1 MPDIL
6 DAVGVLVDN
15 QVGIIQEVRERRRDC
30 GAPGLVYMSAKT
42 CDLKTLNPHQHLNV
56 FLGSGASTDRS
67 RAMAKAVGEAVERY
81 CSAMY
86 SIEDFPLSSF
96 ESAKFQCVPPED
108 FALYSSEQYA
118 QPGFPYRPFG
128 RKTSV
133 RWTPALDLYTRETR
147 YVPATMVF
155 LPYDQKLTG
164 ETPITPQISSGLA
177 CHSTPTIA
185 ACSAICEVVE
195 RDAIAITWQAKLARP
210 QIRLDTLSPRNR
222 ELLARL
228 RQPGASITLL
238 YMSMDHGIPVIFSV
252 MTSTVSEAP
261 ALVVAASAH
270 LDPEQAVQKS
280 LEELAQIWSLST
292 MLKSERPKFSP
303 GKQWKNVVDPD
314 SHAAL
319 YFDQANLHLAEFL
332 WSSRDRIALRD
343 IKCLSA
349 QDPSRDLRL
358 LVEKINAVGHRVLLV
373 DVTSE
378 DVKSLGLWVFR
389 AVITGFHPLLMGYR
403 YRALGG
409 TRLWDIP
416 QKLGYSGLVRQ
427 RGDNPAPHPF
437 A

>member
-1 MPDIL
+1 MPDIF
-6 DAVGVLVDN
+6 DAIGVLVDDR
-15 QVGIIQEVRERRRDC
+15 VGIIREVRERRKAC

-42 CDLKTLNPHQHLNV
+42 CDLKTLNPHQQLSV
-56 FLGSGASTDRS
+56 FVGSGTSTNRS
-67 RAMAKAVGEAVERY
+67 SAMAKAVGEAVEHY
-81 CSAMY
+81 CAAIY

-96 ESAKFQCVPPED
+96 ESAEFPSVPPKD
-108 FALYSSEQYA
+108 FALFSSEQYA
-118 QPGFPYRPFG
+118 QPGFSYRPFG
-128 RKTSV
+128 RKTRI

-147 YVPATMVF
+147 YVPAAMVF
-155 LPYDQKLTG
+155 LPYDQTLTG

-185 ACSAICEVVE
+185 ACSAICEVIE

-210 QIRLDTLSPRNR
+210 QIRLDTLSTRNQD
-222 ELLARL
+222 LLAQLTR
-228 RQPGASITLL
+228 PGASVTLIHL
-238 YMSMDHGIPVIFSV
+238 SMDHEIPVIFSI

-261 ALVVAASAH
+261 ALVVAAAAH

-280 LEELAQIWSLST
+280 LEELAQIWCLST
-292 MLKSERPKFSP
+292 MIKSERPKFFP
-303 GKQWKNVVDPD
+303 GRQWKNVVDPH

-319 YFDQANLHLAEFL
+319 YFDHANLHLGEFL
-332 WSSRDRIALRD
+332 WSSRDRIALKD
-343 IKCLSA
+343 IKNLSA
-349 QDPSRDLRL
+349 QDSGRDLRL
-358 LVEKINAVGHRVLLV
+358 LVEKVNAVGHRVLLV

-389 AVITGFHPLLMGYR
+389 AVIPGFHPLFMGYR

-409 TRLWDIP
+409 TRLWEIP
-416 QKLGYSGLVRQ
+416 QRLEYSGLVRQ